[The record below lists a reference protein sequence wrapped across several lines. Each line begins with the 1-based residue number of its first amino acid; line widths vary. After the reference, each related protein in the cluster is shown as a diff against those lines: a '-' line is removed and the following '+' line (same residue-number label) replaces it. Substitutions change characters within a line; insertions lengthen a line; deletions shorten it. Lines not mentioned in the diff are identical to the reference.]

1 MNSDSFFKP
10 KPLTLIETLLR
21 EKAVLVGVSRP
32 PEVYKWQVEDYLS
45 ELEQLADTAGAIVL
59 EKFIQE
65 REHID
70 PVFFIGKG
78 KVNELSD
85 FVKQTETDLVIFDE
99 DLSPVQARNLE
110 NFLQCKI
117 LDRTALILQIFALR
131 AKSAQAKLQVE
142 LAQLEYFLPRLTRQ
156 WTHLSKQKGGI
167 GTKGPGETQIETDRR
182 LVWQRIAH
190 LKRKLQEVSRQ
201 QATRTKW
208 RENITRIALV
218 GYTNAGK
225 STLMHALCPHSGI
238 QGENRLFATLDTT
251 SRRLRLKS
259 NKHALLSDTVG
270 FIRKLPHKLV
280 QSFKSTLDEVCDAD
294 ILLHV
299 VDASHPNY
307 EEQIHVVN
315 QTLHELGAQNKEI
328 VMVFNKADALPA
340 DFNFD
345 AVCAQYPNAMFVS
358 AERGINIEALKA
370 HIGKVME
377 AEFQTRTA
385 RVHISQYKIISQLHD
400 ETEILE
406 KKYNGEFVEV
416 VFRFP
421 KKHLKHVDVLLGKL
435 IDVQAD

>member
-1 MNSDSFFKP
+1 
-10 KPLTLIETLLR
+10 
-21 EKAVLVGVSRP
+21 VLVGVSHP
-32 PEVYKWQVEDYLS
+32 PEVYKWQVQDYLS

-85 FVKQTETDLVIFDE
+85 YVKQTATDLVIFDE

-182 LVWQRIAH
+182 LVWQRIAY

-201 QATRTKW
+201 QETRTKW
-208 RENITRIALV
+208 REHITRIALV

-225 STLMHALCPHSGI
+225 STLMHALCPQSGI
-238 QGENRLFATLDTT
+238 HGENRLFATLDTT
-251 SRRLRLKS
+251 SRRLNLKT

-280 QSFKSTLDEVCDAD
+280 QSFKSTLDEVRDAD

-307 EEQIHVVN
+307 EEQIQVVN
-315 QTLHELGAQNKEI
+315 QTLHELGAENKE
-328 VMVFNKADALPA
+328 VMMVFNKADALPD

-345 AVCAQYPNAMFVS
+345 SIRAHYPNAVFVS
-358 AERGINIEALKA
+358 AERGINIEHLKLQLGA
-370 HIGKVME
+370 VME
-377 AEFQTRTA
+377 AEFQTRTV
-385 RVHISQYKIISQLHD
+385 RVHISHYKIISQLHD
-400 ETEILE
+400 ETEVLE
-406 KKYNGEFVEV
+406 KKYDGEFVEV
-416 VFRFP
+416 SFRFP

>member
-1 MNSDSFFKP
+1 VLSTHVKP
-10 KPLTLIETLLR
+10 KLLTPIETLLR

-32 PEVYKWQVEDYLS
+32 PEVYRWQVEDYLS
-45 ELEQLADTAGAIVL
+45 ELAQLADTAGAIVL
-59 EKFIQE
+59 GKFIQE
-65 REHID
+65 RDHID
-70 PVFFIGKG
+70 PAFFIGKG
-78 KVNELSD
+78 KVHELYD

-142 LAQLEYFLPRLTRQ
+142 LAQLEYFLPRLTHQ

-182 LVWQRIAH
+182 LVWQRIAY

-201 QATRTKW
+201 QETRTKW

-238 QGENRLFATLDTT
+238 HGEDRLFATLDTT
-251 SRRLRLKS
+251 SRRLHLKA

-280 QSFKSTLDEVCDAD
+280 QSFKSTLDEVRDAD

-307 EEQIHVVN
+307 EEQIQVVH
-315 QTLHELGAQNKEI
+315 QTLYELGAHNKKVI
-328 VMVFNKADALPA
+328 MVFNKADVLPA
-340 DFNFD
+340 DFNFH
-345 AVCAQYPNAMFVS
+345 AVYAQYPNALFVS

-370 HIGKVME
+370 YISTVME

-385 RVHISQYKIISQLHD
+385 RIHVSQYKIISQLHD

-406 KKYNGEFVEV
+406 KKYDGEFIEV
-416 VFRFP
+416 IFRFP
-421 KKHLKHVDVLLGKL
+421 RKHLKRVDGLLGKL
-435 IDVQAD
+435 TDAQTD

>member
-1 MNSDSFFKP
+1 
-10 KPLTLIETLLR
+10 
-21 EKAVLVGVSRP
+21 VLVGVSHP
-32 PEVYKWQVEDYLS
+32 PEVYKWQVQDYLS

-85 FVKQTETDLVIFDE
+85 YVKQTATDLVIFDE

-182 LVWQRIAH
+182 LVWQRIAY

-201 QATRTKW
+201 QETRTKW
-208 RENITRIALV
+208 REHITRVALV

-225 STLMHALCPHSGI
+225 STLMHALCPQSGI
-238 QGENRLFATLDTT
+238 HGENRLFATLDTT
-251 SRRLRLKS
+251 SRRLNLKT

-280 QSFKSTLDEVCDAD
+280 QSFKSTLDEVRDAD

-307 EEQIHVVN
+307 EEQIQVVN
-315 QTLHELGAQNKEI
+315 QTLHELGAENKE
-328 VMVFNKADALPA
+328 VMMVFNKADALPD

-345 AVCAQYPNAMFVS
+345 SIRAHYPNAVFVS
-358 AERGINIEALKA
+358 AERGINIEHLKLQLGA
-370 HIGKVME
+370 VME
-377 AEFQTRTA
+377 AEFQTRTV
-385 RVHISQYKIISQLHD
+385 RVHISHYKIISQLHD
-400 ETEILE
+400 ETEVLE
-406 KKYNGEFVEV
+406 KKYDGEFVEV
-416 VFRFP
+416 SFRFP

>member
-1 MNSDSFFKP
+1 
-10 KPLTLIETLLR
+10 LLR

-70 PVFFIGKG
+70 PAFFIGKG

-85 FVKQTETDLVIFDE
+85 YVKQTATDLVIFDE

-182 LVWQRIAH
+182 LVWQRIAY

-201 QATRTKW
+201 QETRTKW
-208 RENITRIALV
+208 REHITRIALV

-251 SRRLRLKS
+251 SRRLRLNS

-280 QSFKSTLDEVCDAD
+280 QSFKSTLDEVRDAD

-307 EEQIHVVN
+307 EEQIQVVH
-315 QTLHELGAQNKEI
+315 QTLHELGAQNKEVI
-328 VMVFNKADALPA
+328 MVFNKADVLPV
-340 DFNFD
+340 DFNFN
-345 AVCAQYPNAMFVS
+345 AVRAQYPNALFVS
-358 AERGINIEALKA
+358 AERGINLEALKT
-370 HIGKVME
+370 HIGEVME

-385 RVHISQYKIISQLHD
+385 RVHISHYKIISQLHD
-400 ETEILE
+400 ETEVLE
-406 KKYNGEFVEV
+406 KKYDGEFVEV

-435 IDVQAD
+435 IDVQGELKTNTDWTD